1 MSNNEMNLV
10 RDILS
15 SDSSL
20 KASLMVYNNKDLLR
34 GWNFILTGGDKKNI
48 PTYVTEKTFSNGA
61 IISSIFSNSKLVFLN
76 NDIVDKMMI
85 GKADIKIDYSIA
97 LDTQMVSYLK
107 PFLNKQ
113 ESRIP
118 KGYDEIFDFIVRND
132 VNIDDIPFI
141 YENIPNIS
149 NFQNID
155 KIRER
160 LEAYEILKT
169 IDKEKYKSN
178 KVICSKL
185 TQEEINKSVLDT
197 INNMI
202 KMKDNKKLIDY
213 VNEPYK
219 GKYCLL
225 LKMILIQLKNP
236 KRKRESKLMDFFE
249 FCHYKLGVMSLRE
262 LKIASEYYINGKQLG
277 FFDKIQTNTYDLLYN
292 IKNMAWYLY
301 HIFDIERRV
310 RDWTYKKDN
319 FFIPSFLTIDKRF
332 IEIIKSYS
340 IKGIAFSED
349 KGLIVPLCNFTELI
363 SSLDDSYKFEKFFS
377 KKFIEER
384 RQING
389 ISNID
394 LIIEELEKEAYNYIK
409 K

>member
-61 IISSIFSNSKLVFLN
+61 IISSIFSNSELVFLN

-202 KMKDNKKLIDY
+202 K
-213 VNEPYK
+213 
-219 GKYCLL
+219 
-225 LKMILIQLKNP
+225 
-236 KRKRESKLMDFFE
+236 
-249 FCHYKLGVMSLRE
+249 
-262 LKIASEYYINGKQLG
+262 
-277 FFDKIQTNTYDLLYN
+277 
-292 IKNMAWYLY
+292 
-301 HIFDIERRV
+301 RR
-310 RDWTYKKDN
+310 
-319 FFIPSFLTIDKRF
+319 
-332 IEIIKSYS
+332 
-340 IKGIAFSED
+340 
-349 KGLIVPLCNFTELI
+349 
-363 SSLDDSYKFEKFFS
+363 
-377 KKFIEER
+377 
-384 RQING
+384 
-389 ISNID
+389 
-394 LIIEELEKEAYNYIK
+394 
-409 K
+409 

>member
-1 MSNNEMNLV
+1 
-10 RDILS
+10 
-15 SDSSL
+15 
-20 KASLMVYNNKDLLR
+20 
-34 GWNFILTGGDKKNI
+34 
-48 PTYVTEKTFSNGA
+48 
-61 IISSIFSNSKLVFLN
+61 
-76 NDIVDKMMI
+76 MMI

-236 KRKRESKLMDFFE
+236 K
-249 FCHYKLGVMSLRE
+249 
-262 LKIASEYYINGKQLG
+262 
-277 FFDKIQTNTYDLLYN
+277 
-292 IKNMAWYLY
+292 
-301 HIFDIERRV
+301 
-310 RDWTYKKDN
+310 
-319 FFIPSFLTIDKRF
+319 
-332 IEIIKSYS
+332 
-340 IKGIAFSED
+340 
-349 KGLIVPLCNFTELI
+349 
-363 SSLDDSYKFEKFFS
+363 
-377 KKFIEER
+377 
-384 RQING
+384 
-389 ISNID
+389 
-394 LIIEELEKEAYNYIK
+394 EKEKVN
-409 K
+409 